1 MTSLAIKEEEDEQ
14 YQTCLL
20 SYLSKAPAILP
31 FEFETWECE
40 ECGREV
46 DDADIDSPLMGDD
59 DDWED
64 E

>member
-1 MTSLAIKEEEDEQ
+1 MSNTRLAYCPTCRKLQ
-14 YQTCLL
+14 PFYQ
-20 SYLSKAPAILP
+20 

-46 DDADIDSPLMGDD
+46 DDADIVSPLMGDD